1 MKAYIIKQESTKT
14 HFITSDIID
23 VLNMI
28 ENVSDHTPI
37 LITTKVL
44 TVEEFRSELK
54 LIQALNMS
62 LTPPPR

>member
-54 LIQALNMS
+54 LIQVLNMT